1 MNKIK
6 NRQMLPVC
14 NHCDF
19 YLNLFYNKIQS
30 LVCSFQE
37 INALCCAF

>member
-14 NHCDF
+14 NYYAF
-19 YLNLFYNKIQS
+19 YLNLFYNKLQS

-37 INALCCAF
+37 INALCSAF

>member
-14 NHCDF
+14 NYCDL
-19 YLNLFYNKIQS
+19 YLNLFYNKLQS